1 MSCGLVVNYRVDGK
15 DNHVDD
21 AMEFRD
27 IMIISVRIIGLLL
40 LLAGVPLLLLHL
52 DGIVFF
58 LLLELN
64 DVMNLGFD
72 SPPLNKELIREG
84 YIMMSL
90 TI

>member
-1 MSCGLVVNYRVDGK
+1 MSCGLVVNYGVDGK

-40 LLAGVPLLLLHL
+40 LLAALLLLHL
-52 DGIVFF
+52 DGVVFF